1 MRRIITMSLMAI
13 GLTGGIAAA
22 DGDHGR
28 DRDRDHVTVQVRE
41 GGNRGEA
48 HYRDH
53 NRRPELRVERHEQR
67 HGFIWVGGDWQWRH
81 GEWQWVAGHYT
92 RR

>member
-22 DGDHGR
+22 DNR
-28 DRDRDHVTVQVRE
+28 DRDRDHVTVNVRA
-41 GGNRGEA
+41 GGNGEA

-53 NRRPELRVERHEQR
+53 NRRPELRVERHDQR
-67 HGFIWVGGDWQWRH
+67 RGFIWVGGDWQWRH
-81 GEWQWVAGHYT
+81 GEWQWVGGHYA